1 MVCDNVIYR
10 YRIVRSFPV
19 VRAVGERLERVASCY
34 AVLTGIGGRA
44 FNFFHKHVAHIV
56 VDEKFALQ
64 IAKVVGLHAT
74 FSERFSAISVGRHR
88 EPILWAVEHQTGYFL
103 Y

>member
-1 MVCDNVIYR
+1 MLIIDSSAPVKSESE
-10 YRIVRSFPV
+10 IVDV
-19 VRAVGERLERVASCY
+19 
-34 AVLTGIGGRA
+34 
-44 FNFFHKHVAHIV
+44 V
-56 VDEKFALQ
+56 VDETFALQ